1 MLIFP
6 FYKYIWFAALDA
18 SFNKR
23 EGSSFAWVRSLMG
36 HPTKKGL
43 CLRGGG
49 EWRVQPETERGTEG
63 GSFGSKPATTSGGA
77 GGEVV
82 AAGCDRAAA
91 GGRSR
96 WLRSGGFGATGGS
109 GAAGFLNPYAGRL
122 PPLRSR
128 TDGRH
133 RAPPTTAAAA
143 AAAAEVP
150 PFLLLCSRHIAAAH
164 VDTIRRHRAVGSCA
178 VGYLDE
184 QSRTVWIRLMRAQA
198 SSILAIYVHC
208 CSTQLPP
215 PLPPSP
221 CSPTPSL
228 PPPPPLLLFSPR
240 TPTGKASS
248 SSPSG

>member
-96 WLRSGGFGATGGS
+96 WLRSGGCGATGGS

-133 RAPPTTAAAA
+133 RAPPTT
-143 AAAAEVP
+143 EVP

-184 QSRTVWIRLMRAQA
+184 QSRTVWIRILRSQA
-198 SSILAIYVHC
+198 SSIQSIYVHF
-208 CSTQLPP
+208 CSTQLPT